1 MISLSRSQHKVT
13 YRLQRSDK
21 HEYSWMASKLPAA
34 LYSDLTKAAGLLG
47 FLTLYLDNRA
57 AARAHK
63 WHEEGEKESA
73 RRHEEKM
80 AVLREVV
87 GELKRQKD

>member
-1 MISLSRSQHKVT
+1 
-13 YRLQRSDK
+13 
-21 HEYSWMASKLPAA
+21 MASKLPQT
-34 LYSDLTKAAGLLG
+34 LYSDLTKVAGLLG

-57 AARAHK
+57 AARARK

-80 AVLREVV
+80 GVLREVV
-87 GELKRQKD
+87 DEFKRNRD